1 MQVLQME
8 STVLNFLKFEMT
20 APTIKCFLRRF
31 VRAAQ
36 GIDEVSSVFNWW
48 FIRLTH
54 LCHMMFKHEHL
65 IFHTLF
71 LHKLVRTHVI
81 S

>member
-1 MQVLQME
+1 ME

-36 GIDEVSSVFNWW
+36 GVDEVTFA
-48 FIRLTH
+48 F
-54 LCHMMFKHEHL
+54 
-65 IFHTLF
+65 
-71 LHKLVRTHVI
+71 
-81 S
+81 

>member
-1 MQVLQME
+1 ME

-36 GIDEVSSVFNWW
+36 GIDEVSS
-48 FIRLTH
+48 T
-54 LCHMMFKHEHL
+54 
-65 IFHTLF
+65 FHW
-71 LHKLVRTHVI
+71 
-81 S
+81 